1 MVCKVNHYI
10 AKVGIDLCSGWYPSE
25 EMKNEVTQAP
35 LRADLM
41 RYCGV
46 ENRTSIKTPSDKTR
60 DHF

>member
-25 EMKNEVTQAP
+25 EMKNKVTQPP
-35 LRADLM
+35 LRADLT
-41 RYCGV
+41 RCGVV

-60 DHF
+60 DNS